1 MTQVKNVDLD
11 YYPVITGRWDEQ
23 ETREMYT
30 VQVSPPDMDVGGIY
44 EIFMSFTSML
54 NDELRGFYRSS
65 YDDNGVKKYNCL
77 SIINL
82 ALYL

>member
-1 MTQVKNVDLD
+1 MDLD
-11 YYPVITGRWDEQ
+11 YFTVIRAKWDEQ

-30 VQVSPPDMDVGGIY
+30 VQVSPPDMEVGGIY

-65 YDDNGVKKYNCL
+65 YDDNGVKKYNYH

-82 ALYL
+82 ALD